1 MDSLTRT
8 QRALI
13 TVVVLGAVII
23 AAIGFAG
30 SYTAVREL
38 AERKGFGA
46 FSAYFPLGVD
56 AGIACLLSM
65 DLLLTWLRIPLPLL
79 RQAAWLLTAA
89 TIAFNAAS
97 AWPDPISIGMHATIP
112 VLFVVTVEAARHAV
126 GRLAAI
132 TADRH
137 MEGVRLARWI
147 LAPLPTFLLWRKMRL
162 WEIREYSQII
172 KAEQDRLVYE
182 AQLEV
187 KYGRRWR
194 RRASLDELLPLRLAR
209 VGVPLAAAIEA
220 SGSQR
225 DGATPAR
232 NAVPVTPAPDH
243 SALATPRPRDA
254 PSSLMAEQHEQHER
268 PGPTEQPKQHEQP
281 EPTEQPKQHEQ
292 PEPTEQPK
300 QHEQPGPTEQPKQ
313 HEQPEPTEQPK
324 QHEPGGVVT
333 SAVEGTPGPS
343 EAIGSALTR
352 AGADSSPASVA
363 QEQAGQNEELA
374 DLSEHRRAVAR
385 ARTNADAIRHAFIVN
400 PGADDSSIVNWL
412 AQLGREVNRGQVYK
426 VRRQPARG

>member
-147 LAPLPTFLLWRKMRL
+147 LAPIPTFLLWRKMRL

-172 KAEQDRLVYE
+172 KAEQDRLIYE
-182 AQLEV
+182 AKLEV

-209 VGVPLAAAIEA
+209 VGVPLAAAIAA
-220 SGSQR
+220 SGSQT
-225 DGATPAR
+225 AEAPPAQH
-232 NAVPVTPAPDH
+232 AAPVAPAPDH
-243 SALATPRPRDA
+243 SALAAPRPRHD
-254 PSSLMAEQHEQHER
+254 PSSLM
-268 PGPTEQPKQHEQP
+268 PGQPKQHERP
-281 EPTEQPKQHEQ
+281 DP
-292 PEPTEQPK
+292 
-300 QHEQPGPTEQPKQ
+300 
-313 HEQPEPTEQPK
+313 
-324 QHEPGGVVT
+324 
-333 SAVEGTPGPS
+333 
-343 EAIGSALTR
+343 
-352 AGADSSPASVA
+352 
-363 QEQAGQNEELA
+363 
-374 DLSEHRRAVAR
+374 
-385 ARTNADAIRHAFIVN
+385 
-400 PGADDSSIVNWL
+400 
-412 AQLGREVNRGQVYK
+412 
-426 VRRQPARG
+426 

>member
-1 MDSLTRT
+1 MRGVDSLTRT

-46 FSAYFPLGVD
+46 FSAYFPIGVD

-65 DLLLTWLRIPLPLL
+65 DLLLTWLRIPLPML

-137 MEGVRLARWI
+137 MEGIRLARWI

-162 WEIREYSQII
+162 WEIRRYSQII

-182 AQLEV
+182 ARLEV

-194 RRASLDELLPLRLAR
+194 RRASLGELLPLRLVR

-220 SGSQR
+220 SSSPPDEAAPLGHAGVVNMDPAHGALTAPLLR
-225 DGATPAR
+225 DI
-232 NAVPVTPAPDH
+232 
-243 SALATPRPRDA
+243 
-254 PSSLMAEQHEQHER
+254 PSSHRAEQRKQHER
-268 PGPTEQPKQHEQP
+268 P
-281 EPTEQPKQHEQ
+281 EPT
-292 PEPTEQPK
+292 
-300 QHEQPGPTEQPKQ
+300 
-313 HEQPEPTEQPK
+313 
-324 QHEPGGVVT
+324 
-333 SAVEGTPGPS
+333 
-343 EAIGSALTR
+343 
-352 AGADSSPASVA
+352 
-363 QEQAGQNEELA
+363 
-374 DLSEHRRAVAR
+374 
-385 ARTNADAIRHAFIVN
+385 
-400 PGADDSSIVNWL
+400 
-412 AQLGREVNRGQVYK
+412 
-426 VRRQPARG
+426 